1 VGADHIAKS
10 APDGYSLLIGAVAT
24 HAINPSLYAR
34 MPYDAERDFTP
45 ISLIAVVPNVLVL
58 NGAFAKAESI
68 RSVDDFIAVLKRKPG
83 AFQFA
88 SGGNGSA
95 GHLAGELFKQ
105 QTQTFAVHI
114 PYRGAGPAQL
124 ALMSGEVQFM
134 FDNLASAAARIRE
147 GKISALG
154 ITTPGRT
161 AAMPELAPLAELAP
175 QSLKGFDISTW
186 YGLFAPANTP
196 RPIVERI
203 HAALHRAM
211 AVCEAGTMSDGWPV
225 LRPSWRVARPLGP
238 RVRRGRRAASRAS
251 WRTRGASRTHSQR
264 QVHAGRAHSGAS
276 SRDAAARMPRAQRR
290 ARRARGRGWLKRA
303 RWAQWARRGCAAR
316 LLGAAAAHNRARACL
331 QRGAAA
337 ADGIGTRTWQ
347 LTAGSARACGGRV
360 RSNLSRGCTTKVTG
374 SCAIAAAGGGT
385 SKQWS
390 PSGAAGMMTISIGEP
405 TISSPSSAAL
415 NL

>member
-1 VGADHIAKS
+1 MGPSTPSRNRRTLIAAGLAAATPVGALAQSFPTRPIRLVVPYPPGGPLDLAARALAESMRETLGAVIVENRTGAGGNVGADHIAKS

-58 NGAFAKAESI
+58 NSAFAKLESI

-154 ITTPGRT
+154 ITTTGRA

-186 YGLFAPANTP
+186 YGLFAPANLP
-196 RPIVERI
+196 RPIVDRI
-203 HAALHRAM
+203 HAALHQAM
-211 AVCEAGTMSDGWPV
+211 AGERFAQVMRTQAAAPSPTTPEAFAE
-225 LRPSWRVARPLGP
+225 LIRKEAAKYKELVAR
-238 RVRRGRRAASRAS
+238 
-251 WRTRGASRTHSQR
+251 
-264 QVHAGRAHSGAS
+264 SGATV
-276 SRDAAARMPRAQRR
+276 D
-290 ARRARGRGWLKRA
+290 
-303 RWAQWARRGCAAR
+303 
-316 LLGAAAAHNRARACL
+316 
-331 QRGAAA
+331 
-337 ADGIGTRTWQ
+337 
-347 LTAGSARACGGRV
+347 
-360 RSNLSRGCTTKVTG
+360 
-374 SCAIAAAGGGT
+374 
-385 SKQWS
+385 
-390 PSGAAGMMTISIGEP
+390 
-405 TISSPSSAAL
+405 
-415 NL
+415 

>member
-1 VGADHIAKS
+1 MELSTPSRNRRTLIAAGLAAATPVGALAQSFPTRPIRLVVPYPPGGPLDLAARALAESMRETLGAVIVENRTGAGGNVGADHIAKS

-24 HAINPSLYAR
+24 HAINPSLYSR
-34 MPYDAERDFTP
+34 MPYDAARDFTP

-58 NGAFAKAESI
+58 NSAFAKAESI
-68 RSVDDFIAVLKRKPG
+68 RSVDDFTAVLKRKPG

-154 ITTPGRT
+154 VTTTGRA

-175 QSLKGFDISTW
+175 QSLRGFDISTW

-203 HAALHRAM
+203 HASLHRAM
-211 AVCEAGTMSDGWPV
+211 ASERFAQVMRTQAAAPSPTTPEAFAE
-225 LRPSWRVARPLGP
+225 LIRKEAAKYKELVAR
-238 RVRRGRRAASRAS
+238 
-251 WRTRGASRTHSQR
+251 
-264 QVHAGRAHSGAS
+264 SGATV
-276 SRDAAARMPRAQRR
+276 D
-290 ARRARGRGWLKRA
+290 
-303 RWAQWARRGCAAR
+303 
-316 LLGAAAAHNRARACL
+316 
-331 QRGAAA
+331 
-337 ADGIGTRTWQ
+337 
-347 LTAGSARACGGRV
+347 
-360 RSNLSRGCTTKVTG
+360 
-374 SCAIAAAGGGT
+374 
-385 SKQWS
+385 
-390 PSGAAGMMTISIGEP
+390 
-405 TISSPSSAAL
+405 
-415 NL
+415 